1 MRGYTAGIIRHRP
14 ARIDRSII
22 TPMFAQQIING
33 VALGAVY
40 ALLALGYT
48 MVYGIL
54 QLINFA
60 HGEVYMLGAY
70 LGIIVLGALTAP
82 GMHLGIA
89 TALTLSLLITMLFCG
104 AYGAM
109 IERVAYRPLRRAAKL
124 SPLISAVGMSI
135 ILQNFVMLAQ
145 GKEYKFLPP
154 LLEAEG
160 FSLFGARVS
169 PVEIIILGTSLTLM
183 TGLHLFISRTRLGKA
198 MRATSQ
204 DMTMAGLV
212 GINSNRVISI
222 TFIIGSALAAVAGVL
237 VTLYYGVVHFFM
249 GYTAG
254 LKAFTAA
261 VLGGIGSIPGAMLGG
276 VVLGLIENFGA
287 SYVSSVYKD
296 AFAFVVLIVTLIIR
310 PSGLLGQKNLDK
322 V

>member
-1 MRGYTAGIIRHRP
+1 
-14 ARIDRSII
+14 
-22 TPMFAQQIING
+22 MFTQQIING
-33 VALGAVY
+33 LVLGSVY
-40 ALLALGYT
+40 ALIALGYT

-70 LGIIVLGALTAP
+70 LAIIVLGILTA
-82 GMHLGIA
+82 LGLPQVSLV
-89 TALTLSLLITMLFCG
+89 LTLFLTIAAAMVFCA

-109 IERVAYRPLRRAAKL
+109 IERTAYRPLRRADKL
-124 SPLISAVGMSI
+124 TPLISAVGMSI
-135 ILQNFVMLAQ
+135 VLQNVIMLAQ
-145 GKEYKFLPP
+145 GKEYKYLAPVI
-154 LLEAEG
+154 AGEG
-160 FSLFGARVS
+160 FSLAGARIS
-169 PVEIIILGTSLTLM
+169 AVEVIILLTSVALM
-183 TGLHLFISRTRLGKA
+183 VGLQFFISRTRLGKA

-212 GINSNRVISI
+212 GVDINRVISV
-222 TFIIGSALAAVAGVL
+222 TFMIGSALAAVAGVL

-276 VVLGLIENFGA
+276 VMLGIIENFGA
-287 SYVSSVYKD
+287 SYVSGVYKD
-296 AFAFVVLIVTLIIR
+296 AFAFLVLIITLILR
-310 PSGLLGQKNLDK
+310 PWGLLGQKAVDK

>member
-1 MRGYTAGIIRHRP
+1 
-14 ARIDRSII
+14 
-22 TPMFAQQIING
+22 MFAQQIING
-33 VALGAVY
+33 LALGAVY

-82 GMHLGIA
+82 GMPSAGLA
-89 TALTLSLLITMLFCG
+89 VTLAITLCVSVLFCA

-109 IERVAYRPLRRAAKL
+109 IERTAYRPLRKAAKL
-124 SPLISAVGMSI
+124 SPFISAVGMSI
-135 ILQNFVMLAQ
+135 ILQNMVMLSQ
-145 GKEYKFLPP
+145 GKEYKYLPQVINV
-154 LLEAEG
+154 EG
-160 FSLFGARVS
+160 FGLLGAKIS
-169 PVEIIILGTSLTLM
+169 PVEIIILGTSLLIM
-183 TGLHLFISRTRLGKA
+183 VCLQLFITRTRIGKA

-212 GINSNRVISI
+212 GIDINRVISV
-222 TFIIGSALAAVAGVL
+222 TFMIGSALAAVAGVM

-276 VVLGLIENFGA
+276 FALGLIENFGA

-296 AFAFVVLIVTLIIR
+296 AFAFLVLIITLLLR
-310 PSGLLGQKNLDK
+310 PSGLLGQKAVDK